1 MSSPV
6 SVVNS
11 GKVVK
16 RELFAL
22 EDPSYYFN
30 RKPKSK
36 TAIGPLKDEVG
47 SLVTSV
53 LVKANMFA
61 RFFSSVFKED
71 NECFSL
77 FQSADV
83 GILRM
88 LEGVKKLSDRF
99 SHIPDDCRRIFLT
112 KLRFLFVVL

>member
-1 MSSPV
+1 MISAF
-6 SVVNS
+6 SVVNP

-47 SLVTSV
+47 SLVTSD
-53 LVKANMFA
+53 LGKADMFA
-61 RFFSSVFKED
+61 RFFSSVLKED
-71 NECFSL
+71 NECFSV
-77 FQSADV
+77 FP
-83 GILRM
+83 
-88 LEGVKKLSDRF
+88 K
-99 SHIPDDCRRIFLT
+99 
-112 KLRFLFVVL
+112 